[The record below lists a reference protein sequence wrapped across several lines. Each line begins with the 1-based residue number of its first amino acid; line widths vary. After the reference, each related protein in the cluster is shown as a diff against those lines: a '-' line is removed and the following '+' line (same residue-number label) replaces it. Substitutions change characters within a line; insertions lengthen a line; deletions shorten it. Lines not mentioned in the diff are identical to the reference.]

1 MKLECY
7 QLTNPTLARL
17 LSHCRRLRGLQ
28 AIVDDLNLP
37 GKVTVLN
44 LRNNQ
49 LILGVT
55 QPAQATRLRFAAE
68 QIRDDINHELKHLRQ
83 PIDITAVSIR
93 LLPPTERKQPRAMIK
108 PLPISERAA
117 RSIQAAGSVT
127 TDPRL
132 KKVLARLAK
141 SIDQNLDQ

>member
-1 MKLECY
+1 MNLDRYE
-7 QLTNPTLARL
+7 LTNPTLARL

-28 AIVDDLNLP
+28 AIVDGLNLP
-37 GKVTVLN
+37 GKVTVVN

-49 LILGVT
+49 LILGVA

-68 QIRDDINHELKHLRQ
+68 QICDDINHELKNLRQ
-83 PIDITAVSIR
+83 PIDVTAVSIR
-93 LLPPTERKQPRAMIK
+93 VLAPTERKQPRALKK

-117 RSIQAAGSVT
+117 RSIQAAGNMT

-141 SIDQNLDQ
+141 NIDQNPNQ